1 MKLSK
6 DELLSKVKAE
16 HESPSEEGYISLLED
31 ISDSMDDGSEELTAT
46 IEALTAQVE
55 ELKQKY
61 IDRFF
66 TTEETEETE
75 GTEGTDGDT
84 EDPEEVEIDDL
95 FDEVED

>member
-16 HESPSEEGYISLLED
+16 HEAPTEEGYISLLED
-31 ISDSMDDGSEELTAT
+31 ISDSIIEACELTKT

-61 IDRFF
+61 IERFF

-75 GTEGTDGDT
+75 ATEGTT
-84 EDPEEVEIDDL
+84 EEPEEVEIEDL
-95 FDEVED
+95 FEEVE

>member
-16 HESPSEEGYISLLED
+16 HETPTEEGYISLLED
-31 ISDSMDDGSEELTAT
+31 ISDSMEDVTEELTAT

-75 GTEGTDGDT
+75 GTEDDT
-84 EDPEEVEIDDL
+84 EEPEDVEIDDL
-95 FDEVED
+95 FDEVKE

>member
-6 DELLSKVKAE
+6 EELLSKVKAE
-16 HESPSEEGYISLLED
+16 HETPTEDGYVSLLED
-31 ISDSMDDGSEELTAT
+31 ISDSMVDVNEELTAT

-66 TTEETEETE
+66 STEDDVTEDVSEDEETEDIEETQ
-75 GTEGTDGDT
+75 
-84 EDPEEVEIDDL
+84 IDDL
-95 FDEVED
+95 FEEVKE